1 MQVILPANK
10 FIPMS
15 NLTQVVNTDKNL
27 KTLKKG
33 MHASDMDQILSSSG
47 PYTFFA
53 PDDPA
58 FEKLEKGMMETML
71 EPRNRPQLAE
81 LMKNHIVSGKILLT
95 DLKDGDLLKTINNK
109 ELKVEAKEGNICIN
123 NVTLTQ
129 SNLKATNGA
138 LYFLDT
144 VLVN

>member
-1 MQVILPANK
+1 MQVILSANK
-10 FIPMS
+10 FQTLS
-15 NLTQVVNTDKNL
+15 NITQVVNTDKNL
-27 KTLKKG
+27 KTLKRG

-71 EPRNRPQLAE
+71 DPKNRPQLAE
-81 LMKNHIVSGKILLT
+81 LMKNHIVSGKILFNE
-95 DLKDGDLLKTINNK
+95 LKDGDLLKTINNK
-109 ELKVEAKEGNICIN
+109 ELKVQAKEGNISIN
-123 NVTLTQ
+123 NVTVVQ

-138 LYFLDT
+138 LYFLGT